1 MGIFFIF
8 GLFNFSAEDI
18 MASQKK
24 KEEIDVLDLIKT
36 QLRNWYII
44 LPCIIL
50 AGIVGVVVSMWI
62 RPVYKVDALLQIEN
76 KSNKSPGAMAG
87 LGSLFATTTPAET
100 EIELINSRQI
110 LGDAVEKLHLQYSAT
125 PTNKLDRLLQKEGRM
140 DINQFEVPWD
150 KLPADE
156 EIGPWRAVA
165 KDSLSFDLY
174 DHKGEFVL
182 SGIPGQTYK
191 APYAGDTVTFSVFKM
206 KVKEGQE
213 FEISKAER
221 LDAIEAFK
229 GAFEVKERGKK
240 TGILEF
246 SYKDIYPDRATKI
259 LNEVASTYL
268 QQNVE
273 QRNAEAQ
280 KTLEFLEKQLPDV
293 KAQMDS
299 SLLKFNTYRN
309 KVGSVD
315 INAETRIVL
324 EKRTKLQQSLLELQQ
339 KKQDAIRL
347 FQPEHPTVKTLE
359 DQEAALKRELYSNSS
374 EAKKL
379 PATQQ
384 EVLKLTNEVDISKVM
399 YTTML
404 NNIQQLKLVS
414 AGEVGSV
421 RIVDFAEEV
430 SKPVK
435 PNKKLIIVA
444 FLFIGLMLGV
454 AIVTIKSKFST
465 GVRDAHFIERET
477 GFSVYAKIP
486 KGNPN
491 GTKGTRPLAVVE
503 PDDVAVESLRTL
515 RSSLEFSMEDGA
527 RQIIGVSGLIPG
539 VGKSF
544 VSVNLAALCA
554 GLGKKVILI
563 DADLRKGRLHKE
575 FGIKR
580 GNGLSQ
586 VLLHEVDAKDV
597 IHPTEVENL
606 FVMPCGN
613 VPSNPSELLGSRHY
627 LNLIDELEKQ
637 FDLIIVDTPPIML
650 VTDAALACKVASQIV
665 MVIEYNKHSIDA
677 IQDGMKQL
685 LKGSPDAHASF
696 VINKYEHSHS
706 DGYGYKYGKY

>member
-1 MGIFFIF
+1 
-8 GLFNFSAEDI
+8 
-18 MASQKK
+18 MASTSK
-24 KEEIDVLDLIKT
+24 KEETDLLDLLKDFIK
-36 QLRNWYII
+36 NWKIMVPCLII
-44 LPCIIL
+44 
-50 AGIVGVVVSMWI
+50 AGIVGVFVAMWI
-62 RPVYKVDALLQIEN
+62 RPVYKVDALLQIESKNN
-76 KSNKSPGAMAG
+76 KSVGMIGG
-87 LGSLFATTTPAET
+87 LSNLFASASPAET

-110 LGDAVEKLHLQYSAT
+110 LGDAVEKMHLQYIAT
-125 PTNKLDRLLQKEGRM
+125 PTNALDRLLQREGRM
-140 DINQFEVPWD
+140 DINQFEVPW
-150 KLPADE
+150 KSVPE
-156 EIGPWRAVA
+156 EEKRGPWHITI
-165 KDSLSFDLY
+165 KDSLSFDLF
-174 DHKGEFVL
+174 DHNDNFVL
-182 SGIPGQTYK
+182 SGGAGQTYK
-191 APYAGDTVTFSVFKM
+191 VPYAGDTVTFSVLKM
-206 KVKEGQE
+206 NVKAGQT
-213 FEISKAER
+213 FDIVKTER
-221 LDAIEAFK
+221 LDAIAAFK
-229 GAFEVKERGKK
+229 GAFDVKERGKK

-246 SYKDIYPDRATKI
+246 SYKDIYPDRATEI

-309 KVGSVD
+309 QVGSVD
-315 INAETRIVL
+315 INAETRLVL
-324 EKRTKLQQSLLELQQ
+324 EKRTRLQQDLLALQQ
-339 KKQDAIRL
+339 KKQGAIRL

-359 DQEAALKRELYSNSS
+359 EQENALKRELASNSS

-384 EVLKLTNEVDISKVM
+384 EVLKLTNEVDLSKVM

-421 RIVDFAEEV
+421 RIIDFAEQV
-430 SKPVK
+430 TRPTK
-435 PNKKLIIVA
+435 PNKKIIICIA
-444 FLFIGLMLGV
+444 LFIGFLLGA
-454 AIVTIKSKFST
+454 AIVALKSKFSN

-477 GFSVYAKIP
+477 GYSVYAKIP

-515 RSSLEFSMEDGA
+515 RSSLEFSMEDGT

-544 VSVNLAALCA
+544 ISVNLAALYA

-586 VLLHEVDAKDV
+586 ILLHEVNSKDV
-597 IHPTEVENL
+597 IHNTEVENL
-606 FVMPCGN
+606 FIIPCGN
-613 VPSNPSELLGSRHY
+613 VPSNPSELLGSKHY
-627 LNLIDELEKQ
+627 TSLIDELEKQ
-637 FDLIIVDTPPIML
+637 YDLIIVDTPPIML
-650 VTDAALACKVASQIV
+650 VTDAALACKMASQIV

-677 IQDGMKQL
+677 IKDGMNQL
-685 LKGSPDAHASF
+685 LKGNPSAHASF